1 MKTNIRLQKA
11 VALGALSFFLGCVDA
26 GTPTS
31 NAAASKEAALRA
43 PSFDSVVDWNEIA
56 EQSVVVVAKHPP
68 PVAALDFAILHA
80 AIYDAVEAIDGK
92 YRPYHVMIPGAH
104 GSLNAAASKAAHDIL
119 VFLFPAQQ
127 ASLDA
132 TYASYFSDHGLSTAD
147 PGVDVGAQA
156 AAGIIVLR
164 TNDGRFPPNPP
175 PSIGNTAIGQWRP
188 TPSYNA
194 GQPPAGLLPMLTPW
208 VANVKLFALKS
219 NDQFMPAGP
228 TPLDSREWQKDY
240 NETKDFGSLDSTV
253 RTAEQTTIGLFWA
266 DSGPLLWQRAQR
278 DLATRYLPGP
288 AQSARM
294 FALTNL
300 AAADA
305 QIACWHSK
313 ETFNFW
319 RPVTAISLGGGNPN
333 LEADPNWKPLIN
345 TPNFPEYTSGHTTS
359 SAAAVGVLKRFFHD
373 RDTTFTVTSK
383 YPWSP
388 QTQRTFDRFDDA
400 LDEVIDARVWVGIH
414 WRSSDV
420 DGAMWGKKI
429 ANYVFSHYL
438 HRADDEDEGDRA
450 TVDNDRGPN
459 GHDTTD
465 PNDEGADVS
474 SD

>member
-1 MKTNIRLQKA
+1 
-11 VALGALSFFLGCVDA
+11 
-26 GTPTS
+26 
-31 NAAASKEAALRA
+31 
-43 PSFDSVVDWNEIA
+43 VDWNEIA

-92 YRPYHVMIPGAH
+92 YRPYHVVIPGAH

-127 ASLDA
+127 VSLDDA
-132 TYASYFSDHGLSTAD
+132 YASYFSAHGLSTTD

-156 AAGIIVLR
+156 AAGIIALR
-164 TNDGRFPPNPP
+164 SNDGRFPPNPP
-175 PSIGNTAIGQWRP
+175 ANVGNTATGQWRP
-188 TPSYNA
+188 MPSYNA

-278 DLATRYLPGP
+278 DLATRYLRGP

-294 FALTNL
+294 FRADQSRRRRRPDRVLALQRDLQLL
-300 AAADA
+300 AASHRHLPRWRHSQSRGRPELEAAHQYAELPRVHVRPHHLERGGRGRAQALLPRSRHDVHGDQQVPVVAADA
-305 QIACWHSK
+305 AHVRSL
-313 ETFNFW
+313 
-319 RPVTAISLGGGNPN
+319 RRRAGRGHRRVRLGGH
-333 LEADPNWKPLIN
+333 PLAH
-345 TPNFPEYTSGHTTS
+345 FGCRRRH
-359 SAAAVGVLKRFFHD
+359 VGQED
-373 RDTTFTVTSK
+373 R
-383 YPWSP
+383 
-388 QTQRTFDRFDDA
+388 Q
-400 LDEVIDARVWVGIH
+400 LL
-414 WRSSDV
+414 
-420 DGAMWGKKI
+420 
-429 ANYVFSHYL
+429 FSRYL

-450 TVDNDRGPN
+450 AADNDRGPN
-459 GHDTTD
+459 GDDTTD
-465 PNDEGADVS
+465 PNDDGADIS